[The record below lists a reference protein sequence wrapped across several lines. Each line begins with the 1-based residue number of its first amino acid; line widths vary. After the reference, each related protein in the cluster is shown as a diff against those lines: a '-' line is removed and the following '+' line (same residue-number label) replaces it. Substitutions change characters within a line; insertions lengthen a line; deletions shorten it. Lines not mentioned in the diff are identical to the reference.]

1 MASPLQED
9 TRQNLVISDDKVL
22 PLETQACLYKWKMLV
37 AMYVTSDSSILLA
50 MLLCGFVRIEKM
62 LYLHILGLSFCL
74 HNFFMEES
82 LIISL

>member
-1 MASPLQED
+1 MHTSIKED

-22 PLETQACLYKWKMLV
+22 PLETQACLYKWKMLA

-62 LYLHILGLSFCL
+62 FYLHILGLFFCV
-74 HNFFMEES
+74 F
-82 LIISL
+82 IIFLWRKVS